1 MPHRRPESSSSTDE
15 LAEILREL
23 RDEVR
28 VLRQVVDELRE
39 ECQWANRNSE
49 PLPLP
54 PRFHLTS
61 MPLDP
66 TSDDWEINRLKP
78 EDLPDSDCLP
88 ETRHQNRHF

>member
-1 MPHRRPESSSSTDE
+1 MLHKRPEPSSSTDE
-15 LAEILREL
+15 LAETVREL

-54 PRFHLTS
+54 QPFHLTS

-78 EDLPDSDCLP
+78 EDLPDYNCSPDI
-88 ETRHQNRHF
+88 RHQSRLF